1 MSDDKSDQDSLAPVK
16 PGDVLA
22 GKYEV
27 QRVLGVGGMGVVVA
41 AKHVELED
49 EVALKFMLP
58 AAAAMPEAVAR
69 FLREARASAHNI
81 T

>member
-1 MSDDKSDQDSLAPVK
+1 MV
-16 PGDVLA
+16 
-22 GKYEV
+22 
-27 QRVLGVGGMGVVVA
+27 GVGGMGVVVA

-58 AAAAMPEAVAR
+58 AAAAMPEAVGGFCVR
-69 FLREARASAHNI
+69 RGHQPGCGAS